1 MRGNC
6 TPLCVEEV
14 HAVRSAQSWFP
25 PIIKAMLYLLCSQ
38 LESPPSKLSVP
49 ETHCASTS
57 APPISPDP
65 SPKTMSAHH
74 CVPLAYTIYA
84 RANVGSP
91 IGPNPPNSCW
101 RICSCTPNDPR
112 YPATI
117 LSKQCKQCLP
127 LLMALGPPSTQSTLE
142 MMLLWPRH
150 KTMQT
155 MLTIRASIHPIHTG
169 DDALVAPPY
178 SRLLDAGRS
187 LIKALV
193 APEAAHVP
201 HLQSTCMHA
210 AHVPHLQS
218 ECMHAAHVP
227 HLQSECMHAAHV
239 PHMQSAC
246 MPPEQT

>member
-150 KTMQT
+150 TAVCLMLAEASSKLWLPLKPLMSHTCSQRACMQL
-155 MLTIRASIHPIHTG
+155 MSHT
-169 DDALVAPPY
+169 
-178 SRLLDAGRS
+178 
-187 LIKALV
+187 
-193 APEAAHVP
+193 
-201 HLQSTCMHA
+201 CN
-210 AHVPHLQS
+210 
-218 ECMHAAHVP
+218 
-227 HLQSECMHAAHV
+227 
-239 PHMQSAC
+239 QSAC
-246 MPPEQT
+246 MLLMSHTCSQSACMLLMSHTCNQRACRLSRHKTAAGVLGLPSK